1 MNTIINNKCSET
13 HDPRSEVDNKMSANL
28 HVPNIRKTHNIFVKE
43 RQKKVKTSVHKQVDK
58 T

>member
-43 RQKKVKTSVHKQVDK
+43 RQKKSKNFRS
-58 T
+58 